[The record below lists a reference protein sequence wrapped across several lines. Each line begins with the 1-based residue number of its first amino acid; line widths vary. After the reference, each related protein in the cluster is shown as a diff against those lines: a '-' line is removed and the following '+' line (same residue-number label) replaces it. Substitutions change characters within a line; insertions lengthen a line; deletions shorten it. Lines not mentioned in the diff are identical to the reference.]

1 MLNLARFFR
10 LLSLMILLAMV
21 ANSARA
27 QTSAFT
33 YQGKLAD
40 SGNPASGQY
49 DLQFKL
55 FDTVSVGTG
64 TQQGGTVTLT
74 SVTLVAGLFTVQLDF
89 GSCPACFDGSRLRPL
104 GVSS

>member
-1 MLNLARFFR
+1 MLNLTRFFP
-10 LLSLMILLAMV
+10 LLSLMILLALG

-55 FDTVSVGTG
+55 FDTVTLGTG
-64 TQQGGTVTLT
+64 TQQGSLVVVSNVTVTNGIF
-74 SVTLVAGLFTVQLDF
+74 SVQLDF
-89 GSCPACFDGSRLRPL
+89 GVCPTCFDARLD
-104 GVSS
+104 S